1 MPDDTA
7 YKVIVLALLENDISP
22 LPILDDEHVVGVVS
36 DADLILNEAT
46 PWQVA
51 GVSLRGAS

>member
-22 LPILDDEHVVGVVS
+22 LPILDDEHVVAVVP

-46 PWQVA
+46 PWQVV